1 MGKSSLLRPLEEEES
16 DYDEDDE
23 EDESAVSSARSTT
36 TTSSSSGKLGGMF
49 SVFRG
54 LVGNKAL
61 TKVHMTEIKLIYSF
75 RIYRIPRLFCLFW
88 SAENSSCARYR
99 YTLSIRYSCSGTG
112 TFFKTEIRLA

>member
-88 SAENSSCARYR
+88 SAENSSCAS
-99 YTLSIRYSCSGTG
+99 LLGTG
-112 TFFKTEIRLA
+112 IP

>member
-61 TKVHMTEIKLIYSF
+61 TKVHMTEIKLIYSI

-88 SAENSSCARYR
+88 SAENSSCARY
-99 YTLSIRYSCSGTG
+99 TLSIRYSCSGTG
-112 TFFKTEIRLA
+112 TFLKTEIRLA